1 MRGLH
6 DWFES
11 LGTDYGRYGRW
22 PPLPPSVP
30 RLPNQSFSPSYQ
42 FIHKTFFK
50 LHQNTSWLWSSF
62 FQISCSAQNAR
73 LFPIPLQI
81 LILFLKPRGKYHFCV
96 RHLLTERRLH
106 PQVCPCDMLSSPMT
120 LICQFEI
127 LPFAIVLQFFYR
139 GGDVQYCT
147 NCHFLQK
154 IRCKDLDAIG
164 NWYLQIVPGCWHL
177 HNPQRISD
185 EKE

>member
-1 MRGLH
+1 MLMYLAKILTKHSRTFSYQEIIILLVFSRFRRLWRRIRKSLAFLADQSIWSQDNQRHSVFCFSLKMFYSWIVMSGLH
-6 DWFES
+6 DWFGS

-81 LILFLKPRGKYHFCV
+81 LILFLKLRGKYHSCN
-96 RHLLTERRLH
+96 
-106 PQVCPCDMLSSPMT
+106 
-120 LICQFEI
+120 I
-127 LPFAIVLQFFYR
+127 LNL
-139 GGDVQYCT
+139 
-147 NCHFLQK
+147 
-154 IRCKDLDAIG
+154 
-164 NWYLQIVPGCWHL
+164 YLQMKIAKFFKFIL
-177 HNPQRISD
+177 
-185 EKE
+185 K